1 MKFTPIPLSLP
12 SIADEAGSERNPG
25 LHISGVIKHL
35 LMQMDPKKYGSD
47 ASDDVRVLWEM
58 GLAWEEIALS
68 RAFWERIM
76 RRTYPEC
83 SFVQVQAQ
91 QDGLWGTCDMISLGD
106 KGPMSRAV
114 ITESKLTQISAAN
127 EIDSIKFWSW
137 HVQMKAYCHM
147 WGARKAV
154 IPVCFLF
161 GDYRPKRI
169 LPRAWDVEFTKIEL
183 VENWDMI
190 LQARDEILAA
200 QKATKRSKKKNG

>member
-1 MKFTPIPLSLP
+1 MKFTPIPLVLP
-12 SIADEAGSERNPG
+12 SVLDDADSDRNPG
-25 LHISGVIKHL
+25 LHVSGVVKHL

-47 ASDDVRVLWEM
+47 PNDDVRVLWEM

-76 RRTYPEC
+76 RRTYPDA
-83 SFVQVQAQ
+83 SFTQVQAQ
-91 QDGLWGTCDMISLGD
+91 KDNIWGTCDMIALGD
-106 KGPMSRAV
+106 ETV
-114 ITESKLTQISAAN
+114 VTESKLTQISAIN

-147 WGARKAV
+147 WGARRAV

-169 LPRAWDVEFTKIEL
+169 LPRAWDVTFTKTEL
-183 VENWDMI
+183 AENWNMI

-200 QKATKRSKKKNG
+200 QKATKKRSKK

>member
-76 RRTYPEC
+76 RRTYPNA
-83 SFVQVQAQ
+83 SFTQVQAQ
-91 QDGLWGTCDMISLGD
+91 KDNIWGTCDMIALGD
-106 KGPMSRAV
+106 ETV
-114 ITESKLTQISAAN
+114 VTESKLTQISAIN

-147 WGARKAV
+147 WGRRGQSSRSASSSETTAPNASC
-154 IPVCFLF
+154 PVR
-161 GDYRPKRI
+161 GMSSS
-169 LPRAWDVEFTKIEL
+169 PRSSLWRTG
-183 VENWDMI
+183 
-190 LQARDEILAA
+190 
-200 QKATKRSKKKNG
+200 T